1 MRRCES
7 CGKVFPESKDVF
19 CPHCGAIATSKQVC
33 GCHDSSDVS
42 RYTRANNGQPVS
54 TDPYGN
60 GSRHNDHAPAVAYT
74 PSAQP
79 RPLAQPRR
87 PVRAPVDGKKK
98 VAIIVTVI
106 IAIYFLS
113 AVIMGAANSFFE
125 DDSPEVDFND
135 PAGYEV
141 VDDDRFYAFGDA
153 SDERQTVSAP
163 EAKVAFQND
172 RLYLFLGDLCETGS
186 ADIVLPVDEVND
198 VAFLWYSTGEGK
210 EYLPDEYGYMRYCD
224 QKYNNSFSFQY
235 IDVPDDGRFCLL
247 TNVEA
252 VTYDNGFESR
262 YFDVQLPFDAVTV
275 ENGKVLYWIAEV
287 MEDNTVTFHP
297 FDHA

>member
-42 RYTRANNGQPVS
+42 RYTRVNNGQPVN

-60 GSRHNDHAPAVAYT
+60 GGRHNDHGPAVAYT

-79 RPLAQPRR
+79 RPHPQTQPRR
-87 PVRAPVDGKKK
+87 PARAPADAKKK
-98 VAIIVTVI
+98 AAIIVTVI

-113 AVIMGAANSFFE
+113 AVMAGIGNSLFE
-125 DDSPEVDFND
+125 DDSPDAEYTLETADS
-135 PAGYEV
+135 
-141 VDDDRFYAFGDA
+141 DRFYAFGDA
-153 SDERQTVSAP
+153 SDDRLTVSAP
-163 EAKVAFQND
+163 EAKVAFEND
-172 RLYLFLGDLCETGS
+172 RMYLFLGDLCEPGNTNP
-186 ADIVLPVDEVND
+186 VLPVDEVND

-224 QKYNNSFSFQY
+224 ETYNDSFSFDF

-275 ENGKVLYWIAEV
+275 ENGKVSYWIAEV
-287 MEDNTVTFHP
+287 MEDNTVTFRP